1 MRIIVSLVA
10 IVIIATGCATKST
23 QSAKTSERPEPPR
36 FSVNNMDRA
45 ADPRKDF
52 ARFAFGKWLDNT
64 PIPSDKARWGGFDEL
79 AQYNW
84 RALRQI
90 LEANASAAN
99 KPNSPADKVA
109 ALFRSAMDTNKINEL
124 GLLPVQRDL
133 ARIEAIRTTDD
144 LARTLAYL
152 HNHGV
157 GALFGVSVRPDAKK
171 SDVYA
176 LHASQGGLSLP
187 SKDYYFEP
195 RFENIRTSF
204 VAHVTTM
211 LKLAGVADGAAA
223 EAKTIFEVEKSLAE
237 SSKAPVE
244 LRDALAN
251 YNKMPTAEFKSKTSA
266 FPFDLYFAERK
277 ISGADAKNII
287 VGQPKFFEGLQQQL
301 GSRPIA
307 DWKSYLRYQ
316 VLSDAASFLS
326 EPFEKERFRFYATTL
341 SGTPEMEPRWQRA
354 ARVVDRGLGE
364 ALGQL
369 YVERYYPA
377 EARGRM
383 AEMVT
388 NLQVVM
394 RERLQKL
401 EWMTEPTRQKALAKF
416 DRFVPRIGHPE
427 KWRDY
432 SSVEI
437 RPDDYFGNV
446 RRAEAFEVRR
456 RLNRLGKKVDK
467 SEWQMTP
474 PTVNA
479 YFQATANQIVFP
491 AGILQPPFFDFTLDD
506 AVNYGAIGAVI
517 GHEITHG
524 FDDQGR
530 RFDAEGNLNDWWTE
544 EDAEKFQA
552 RAKRLV
558 EQFNAYTPLA
568 GQHVNGE
575 LTLGENIA
583 DFGGVSIAFEAF
595 QRSQKNKPAKGIDGF
610 TPEQRFFLSWAQQWR
625 TNFREDALRR
635 QLTTDPHS
643 PGMIRAIGPLVNM
656 QEFQEAFGIKE
667 GDAMYRRPEERVKIW

>member
-1 MRIIVSLVA
+1 
-10 IVIIATGCATKST
+10 
-23 QSAKTSERPEPPR
+23 
-36 FSVNNMDRA
+36 
-45 ADPRKDF
+45 
-52 ARFAFGKWLDNT
+52 
-64 PIPSDKARWGGFDEL
+64 
-79 AQYNW
+79 
-84 RALRQI
+84 
-90 LEANASAAN
+90 
-99 KPNSPADKVA
+99 
-109 ALFRSAMDTNKINEL
+109 
-124 GLLPVQRDL
+124 
-133 ARIEAIRTTDD
+133 
-144 LARTLAYL
+144 
-152 HNHGV
+152 
-157 GALFGVSVRPDAKK
+157 
-171 SDVYA
+171 
-176 LHASQGGLSLP
+176 
-187 SKDYYFEP
+187 
-195 RFENIRTSF
+195 
-204 VAHVTTM
+204 
-211 LKLAGVADGAAA
+211 
-223 EAKTIFEVEKSLAE
+223 
-237 SSKAPVE
+237 
-244 LRDALAN
+244 
-251 YNKMPTAEFKSKTSA
+251 
-266 FPFDLYFAERK
+266 
-277 ISGADAKNII
+277 
-287 VGQPKFFEGLQQQL
+287 
-301 GSRPIA
+301 
-307 DWKSYLRYQ
+307 

-341 SGTPEMEPRWQRA
+341 RGTPEMEPRWQRA
-354 ARVVDRGLGE
+354 ARMVDRGLGE
-364 ALGQL
+364 ALGQIH
-369 YVERYYPA
+369 VERYYLA
-377 EARGRM
+377 EARARM
-383 AEMVT
+383 GEMVT
-388 NLQVVM
+388 NLQIVM

-427 KWRDY
+427 KWLDY
-432 SSVEI
+432 SSIEI
-437 RPDDYFGNV
+437 RQDDYFGNV

-530 RFDAEGNLNDWWTE
+530 RFDADGNLNDWWTQ

-558 EQFNAYTPLA
+558 DQFSAYTPLA

-595 QRSQKNKPAKGIDGF
+595 QRAQKNKPAKAIEGF
-610 TPEQRFFLSWAQQWR
+610 SPEQRFFLSWAQQWR

-656 QEFQEAFGIKE
+656 QEFHDAFGIKE
-667 GDAMYRRPEERVKIW
+667 GDAMYRRPDERVKIW